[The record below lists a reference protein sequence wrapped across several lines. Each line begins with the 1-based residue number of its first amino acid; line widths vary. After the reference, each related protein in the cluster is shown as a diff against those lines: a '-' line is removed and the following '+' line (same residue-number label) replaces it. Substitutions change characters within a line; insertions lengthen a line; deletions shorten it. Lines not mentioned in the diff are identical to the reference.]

1 MRYDLQTLL
10 PPAGAAAFE
19 SILNIE
25 KNLKKEEE
33 VKGDELCPHSSIY
46 LFWFCFTDKNVA
58 DFFLGGGV
66 RFLDCAR
73 KHEKN
78 KIDNGAMCPLRSFI
92 ASNTC

>member
-10 PPAGAAAFE
+10 LPAGAAAFE
-19 SILNIE
+19 SILNTE

-58 DFFLGGGV
+58 DFFLEGV
-66 RFLDCAR
+66 EIFRLC
-73 KHEKN
+73 EK
-78 KIDNGAMCPLRSFI
+78 I
-92 ASNTC
+92 